1 MNVAPEILNYLGEKR
16 EFTEVILAPKA
27 SPVER
32 RERSVNRIMDLI
44 LSPDDI
50 RDTLVSLRSHT
61 SVSLGPLGREGFFSF
76 GLPEVG
82 RIRVT
87 YLTQRGSYVVSIVK
101 VPYEIPELK
110 DIVSNPAE
118 LDELFDTLE
127 NYNGVLAIIG
137 NSFVVH
143 NLFSYSLLKE
153 LCARESQLIYVLER
167 PITYLIKHSNSIVIQ
182 REVGV
187 DVDSFD
193 EGIEEALFIHPEV
206 IYISDITIKGALG
219 SVKKLFD
226 IPILTILSVTAS
238 GVEALKRSFEVFLKE
253 DSGDILRLISK
264 VLVLKLDENEKINF
278 FIRDIRPS
286 VGGNR

>member
-1 MNVAPEILNYLGEKR
+1 MNIAPEIVNYLGERR

-32 RERSVNRIMDLI
+32 RDKGVSKIMDVI

-61 SVSLGPLGREGFFSF
+61 PTSLGPLGREGFFSF
-76 GLPEVG
+76 GIPEVG

-101 VPYEIPELK
+101 VPYDIPDLK
-110 DIVSNPAE
+110 EVVANPQDIE
-118 LDELFDTLE
+118 DFFTFLKT
-127 NYNGVLAIIG
+127 YNGILAIIG
-137 NSFVVH
+137 KSYVLH

-153 LCARESQLIYVLER
+153 LCVRESGLIYVLER
-167 PITYLIKHSNSIVIQ
+167 PITYLIKHSNSIVVQ

-187 DVDSFD
+187 DVDTFD
-193 EGIEEALFIHPEV
+193 EGIEEALFMHPEI
-206 IYISDITIKGALG
+206 IYVSDITIKDALS
-219 SVKKLFD
+219 SVRKLFD

-238 GVEALKRSFEVFLKE
+238 SVDALRRSFEVFLRE
-253 DSGDILRLISK
+253 DSGEVLKLISK
-264 VLVLKLDENEKINF
+264 VVELRLEEEEKIRF
-278 FIRDIRPS
+278 SLRDI
-286 VGGNR
+286 

>member
-1 MNVAPEILNYLGEKR
+1 MNIAPEILNYLAERR

-32 RERSVNRIMDLI
+32 RDRTINKIMDVI
-44 LSPDDI
+44 LSPEDI

-61 SVSLGPLGREGFFSF
+61 PTSLGPLGREGFFSF

-101 VPYEIPELK
+101 VPYNIPPLNEL
-110 DIVSNPAE
+110 VSNRE
-118 LDELFDTLE
+118 DLEDLFSVLRNT
-127 NYNGVLAIIG
+127 NGILAIIG
-137 NSFVVH
+137 KSYVIH

-153 LCARESQLIYVLER
+153 ICDRESGLIYVLER
-167 PITYLIKHSNSIVIQ
+167 PITYLIKHSNSIVVQ

-193 EGIEEALFIHPEV
+193 EGIEEALFFHPEI
-206 IYISDITIKGALG
+206 IYISDIVIKDAFQ
-219 SVKKLFD
+219 SVRKLFD

-238 GVEALKRSFEVFLKE
+238 SVEALKRSFEVFLREESK
-253 DSGDILRLISK
+253 DVIKLISG
-264 VLVLKLDENEKINF
+264 VIELKLDERGEKIRF
-278 FIRDIRPS
+278 SIKEL
-286 VGGNR
+286 

>member
-1 MNVAPEILNYLGEKR
+1 MNIAPEILNYLAERR

-32 RERSVNRIMDLI
+32 RDRTINRIMDVI
-44 LSPDDI
+44 LSPEDI

-61 SVSLGPLGREGFFSF
+61 PTSLGPLGKEGFFSF

-101 VPYEIPELK
+101 VPYDIPPLKEL
-110 DIVSNPAE
+110 VSNRE
-118 LDELFDTLE
+118 ELE
-127 NYNGVLAIIG
+127 NLFEVLRRTNGILAIIG
-137 NSFVVH
+137 KSYVIH

-153 LCARESQLIYVLER
+153 ICDREPGLIYVLER
-167 PITYLIKHSNSIVIQ
+167 PITYLIRHSNSIVVQ

-193 EGIEEALFIHPEV
+193 EGIEEALFFHPEI
-206 IYISDITIKGALG
+206 IYISDITMKDAFR
-219 SVKKLFD
+219 SVRKLFD

-238 GVEALKRSFEVFLKE
+238 SVEALKRSFEVFLKE
-253 DSGDILRLISK
+253 ESKEVIRLISG
-264 VLVLKLDENEKINF
+264 VIELGLDEKGER
-278 FIRDIRPS
+278 IRFSIREL
-286 VGGNR
+286 

>member
-1 MNVAPEILNYLGEKR
+1 MNIAPEILNYLAERR

-32 RERSVNRIMDLI
+32 RDRTINKIMDVI
-44 LSPDDI
+44 LSPEDI

-61 SVSLGPLGREGFFSF
+61 PTSLGPLGREGFFSF

-101 VPYEIPELK
+101 VPYNIPPLNEL
-110 DIVSNPAE
+110 VSNRE
-118 LDELFDTLE
+118 DLEDLFSVLRNT
-127 NYNGVLAIIG
+127 NGILAIIG
-137 NSFVVH
+137 KSYVIH

-153 LCARESQLIYVLER
+153 ICDRESGLIYVLER
-167 PITYLIKHSNSIVIQ
+167 PITYLIKHSNSIVVQ

-193 EGIEEALFIHPEV
+193 EGIEEALFFHPEI
-206 IYISDITIKGALG
+206 IYISDIVIKDAFQ
-219 SVKKLFD
+219 SVRKLFD

-238 GVEALKRSFEVFLKE
+238 SVEALKRSFEVFLREESKE
-253 DSGDILRLISK
+253 VIRLISG
-264 VLVLKLDENEKINF
+264 VIELKLEERGEKIRF
-278 FIRDIRPS
+278 SIKEL
-286 VGGNR
+286 

>member
-1 MNVAPEILNYLGEKR
+1 MNIAPEILNYLGERR

-32 RERSVNRIMDLI
+32 RDRVINRIMDVI
-44 LSPDDI
+44 LSPEDI

-61 SVSLGPLGREGFFSF
+61 STSLGPLGREGFFSF
-76 GLPEVG
+76 GVPDIG

-101 VPYEIPELK
+101 VPYDIPDLKEIVADDLSVDDLLK
-110 DIVSNPAE
+110 TISSTNGIV
-118 LDELFDTLE
+118 T
-127 NYNGVLAIIG
+127 IIG
-137 NSFVVH
+137 RSYVIH

-153 LCARESQLIYVLER
+153 ICERDSGLIYVLER
-167 PITYLIKHSNSIVIQ
+167 PITYLIRHSSSIVIQ

-193 EGIEEALFIHPEV
+193 EGIEEALFLHPEIIYMSDMV
-206 IYISDITIKGALG
+206 IKDAFR
-219 SVKKLFD
+219 SVRKLFD

-238 GVEALKRSFEVFLKE
+238 SVEALKRSFDVFMKDQSKEV
-253 DSGDILRLISK
+253 LRLISK
-264 VLVLKLDENEKINF
+264 VVELSLNDKGKIHF
-278 FIRDIRPS
+278 EIKEI
-286 VGGNR
+286 

>member
-1 MNVAPEILNYLGEKR
+1 MNIAPEILNYLAERR

-32 RERSVNRIMDLI
+32 RDRTINRIMDVI
-44 LSPDDI
+44 LSPEDI

-61 SVSLGPLGREGFFSF
+61 PTSLGPLGKEGFFSF

-101 VPYEIPELK
+101 VPYDIPPLKEL
-110 DIVSNPAE
+110 VSNRE
-118 LDELFDTLE
+118 ELE
-127 NYNGVLAIIG
+127 NLFEVLRRTNGILAIIG
-137 NSFVVH
+137 KSYVIH

-153 LCARESQLIYVLER
+153 ICDREPGLIYVLER
-167 PITYLIKHSNSIVIQ
+167 PITYLIKHSNSIVVQ

-193 EGIEEALFIHPEV
+193 EGIEEALFFHPEI
-206 IYISDITIKGALG
+206 IYISDITMKDAFR
-219 SVKKLFD
+219 SVRKLFD

-238 GVEALKRSFEVFLKE
+238 SVEALKRSFEVFLKE
-253 DSGDILRLISK
+253 ESKEVIRLISG
-264 VLVLKLDENEKINF
+264 VIELSLDEKGER
-278 FIRDIRPS
+278 IRFSIREL
-286 VGGNR
+286 

>member
-1 MNVAPEILNYLGEKR
+1 MNIAPEILNYLAERR

-32 RERSVNRIMDLI
+32 RDRAINRIMDVI
-44 LSPDDI
+44 LSPEDI

-61 SVSLGPLGREGFFSF
+61 PTSLGPLGKEGFFSF

-101 VPYEIPELK
+101 VPYDIPPLGEL
-110 DIVSNPAE
+110 VSNRDDLE
-118 LDELFDTLE
+118 DLFRVLRET
-127 NYNGVLAIIG
+127 NGILAIIG
-137 NSFVVH
+137 KSYVIH

-153 LCARESQLIYVLER
+153 ICDRESGLIYVLER
-167 PITYLIKHSNSIVIQ
+167 PITYLIRHSNSIVVQ

-193 EGIEEALFIHPEV
+193 EGIEEALFFHPEI
-206 IYISDITIKGALG
+206 IYISDIAMKDAFR
-219 SVKKLFD
+219 SVRKLFD

-238 GVEALKRSFEVFLKE
+238 SVEALKRSFEVFLKE
-253 DSGDILRLISK
+253 ESKEVIRLISG
-264 VLVLKLDENEKINF
+264 VIELSLDEKGDR
-278 FIRDIRPS
+278 IRFSIKEL
-286 VGGNR
+286 

>member
-1 MNVAPEILNYLGEKR
+1 MNIAPEILNYLAERR

-32 RERSVNRIMDLI
+32 RDKRIDKIMDVI
-44 LSPDDI
+44 LSPEDI
-50 RDTLVSLRSHT
+50 RDTLISLRSHT
-61 SVSLGPLGREGFFSF
+61 PTSLGPLGREGFFSF

-101 VPYEIPELK
+101 VPYSIPLLEA
-110 DIVSNPAE
+110 IVSNREDLSALYRE
-118 LDELFDTLE
+118 IRDTS
-127 NYNGVLAIIG
+127 GILAIIG
-137 NSFVVH
+137 RSYVIH

-153 LCARESQLIYVLER
+153 ICERESGLVYVLER

-187 DVDSFD
+187 DVDTFD
-193 EGIEEALFIHPEV
+193 EGIEEALFLHPEI
-206 IYISDITIKGALG
+206 IYISDIVIKDALR
-219 SVKKLFD
+219 SVRKLFD

-238 GVEALKRSFEVFLKE
+238 SVEALRRSFEVFLRE
-253 DSGDILRLISK
+253 DSKEVLKLISK
-264 VLVLKLDENEKINF
+264 VIELKLDEKDKIRF
-278 FIRDIRPS
+278 EIKEL
-286 VGGNR
+286 

>member
-1 MNVAPEILNYLGEKR
+1 MNIAPEILNYLGEKR

-32 RERSVNRIMDLI
+32 RGRGIEKVMDVI

-61 SVSLGPLGREGFFSF
+61 STSLGPLGREGFFSF
-76 GLPEVG
+76 GMPDVG

-101 VPYEIPELK
+101 VPYDIPDLEDL
-110 DIVSNPAE
+110 VSPKENLE
-118 LDELFDTLE
+118 SLFEFLRS
-127 NYNGVLAIIG
+127 YNGILAVIG
-137 NSFVVH
+137 KSFVIH

-153 LCARESQLIYVLER
+153 LCVRESGLIYVLER

-187 DVDSFD
+187 DVDSFS
-193 EGIEEALFIHPEV
+193 EGVEEALFMHPDI
-206 IYISDITIKGALG
+206 IYISDIAIKDALN

-226 IPILTILSVTAS
+226 IPVLTILSMTAS
-238 GVEALKRSFEVFLKE
+238 SVEALKRSFEVFLKE

-264 VLVLKLDENEKINF
+264 VIELGLDEEERISFKV
-278 FIRDIRPS
+278 RDI
-286 VGGNR
+286 

>member
-1 MNVAPEILNYLGEKR
+1 MNIAPEILNYLGEKR

-32 RERSVNRIMDLI
+32 RGRGIEKVMDVI

-61 SVSLGPLGREGFFSF
+61 STSLGPLGREGFFSF
-76 GLPEVG
+76 GMPDVG

-101 VPYEIPELK
+101 VPYDIPDLEDL
-110 DIVSNPAE
+110 VSPKENLE
-118 LDELFDTLE
+118 SLFESLRS
-127 NYNGVLAIIG
+127 YNGILAVIG
-137 NSFVVH
+137 KSFVIH

-153 LCARESQLIYVLER
+153 LCVRESGLIYVLER

-187 DVDSFD
+187 DVDSFS
-193 EGIEEALFIHPEV
+193 EGVEEALFMHPDI
-206 IYISDITIKGALG
+206 IYISDIAIKDALN

-226 IPILTILSVTAS
+226 IPVLTILSMTAS
-238 GVEALKRSFEVFLKE
+238 SVEALKRSFEVFLKE
-253 DSGDILRLISK
+253 DSGDVLRLISK
-264 VLVLKLDENEKINF
+264 VIELGLDEEERISFKV
-278 FIRDIRPS
+278 RDI
-286 VGGNR
+286 

>member
-1 MNVAPEILNYLGEKR
+1 MNIAPEILNYLGEKR

-32 RERSVNRIMDLI
+32 RDRVINRIMDVI
-44 LSPDDI
+44 LSPEDI

-61 SVSLGPLGREGFFSF
+61 STSLGPLGREGFFSF
-76 GLPEVG
+76 GVPDIG

-101 VPYEIPELK
+101 VPYDIPDLKEIVADDLNVDDLLK
-110 DIVSNPAE
+110 AISSTNGIV
-118 LDELFDTLE
+118 T
-127 NYNGVLAIIG
+127 IIG
-137 NSFVVH
+137 RSYVIH

-153 LCARESQLIYVLER
+153 ICERDSGLIYVLER
-167 PITYLIKHSNSIVIQ
+167 PITYLIRHSSSIVIQ

-193 EGIEEALFIHPEV
+193 EGIEEALFLHPEIIYMSDMV
-206 IYISDITIKGALG
+206 IKDAFR
-219 SVKKLFD
+219 SVRKLFD

-238 GVEALKRSFEVFLKE
+238 SVEALKRSFDVFMKDQSKEV
-253 DSGDILRLISK
+253 LRLISK
-264 VLVLKLDENEKINF
+264 VVELSLNDKGKIHF
-278 FIRDIRPS
+278 EIKDI
-286 VGGNR
+286 

>member
-1 MNVAPEILNYLGEKR
+1 MNIAPEILNYLSERR

-32 RERSVNRIMDLI
+32 RERGVEKIIDVI

-61 SVSLGPLGREGFFSF
+61 PTSLGPLGREGFFSF
-76 GLPEVG
+76 GMPDVG

-101 VPYEIPELK
+101 VPYDIPDLR
-110 DIVSNPAE
+110 DIIPSHE
-118 LDELFDTLE
+118 KLEELFSTLY
-127 NYNGVLAIIG
+127 NYNGILAIIG
-137 NSFVVH
+137 KSFVIH
-143 NLFSYSLLKE
+143 NLFSYALLKE
-153 LCARESQLIYVLER
+153 LCARESGLIYVLER

-193 EGIEEALFIHPEV
+193 EGIEEALFMHPEI
-206 IYISDITIKGALG
+206 IYISDITIKDALR

-226 IPILTILSVTAS
+226 IPVLTVLSTTAS
-238 GVEALKRSFEVFLKE
+238 SVEAFKRSFDVFLRE
-253 DSGDILRLISK
+253 DSGEVLRLISK
-264 VLVLKLDENEKINF
+264 VIELKLKEDEKIDF
-278 FIRDIRPS
+278 RIIDI
-286 VGGNR
+286 

>member
-1 MNVAPEILNYLGEKR
+1 MNIAPEILNYLAERR

-32 RERSVNRIMDLI
+32 RDKRINKIMDVI
-44 LSPDDI
+44 LSPEDI
-50 RDTLVSLRSHT
+50 RDTLISLRSHT
-61 SVSLGPLGREGFFSF
+61 PTSLGPLGREGFFSF

-101 VPYEIPELK
+101 VPYSIPLLEAV
-110 DIVSNPAE
+110 VSNRE
-118 LDELFDTLE
+118 DLSNLYREIRNTS
-127 NYNGVLAIIG
+127 GILAIIG
-137 NSFVVH
+137 RSYVIH

-153 LCARESQLIYVLER
+153 ICERESGLVYVLER

-187 DVDSFD
+187 DVDTFD
-193 EGIEEALFIHPEV
+193 EGIEEALFLHPEI
-206 IYISDITIKGALG
+206 IYISDIVIKDALR
-219 SVKKLFD
+219 SVRKLFD

-238 GVEALKRSFEVFLKE
+238 SVEALRRSFEVFLRE
-253 DSGDILRLISK
+253 DSREVLKLISK
-264 VLVLKLDENEKINF
+264 VIELKLDEKDKIRF
-278 FIRDIRPS
+278 EIKEL
-286 VGGNR
+286 

>member
-1 MNVAPEILNYLGEKR
+1 MNIAPEILNYLGERR

-32 RERSVNRIMDLI
+32 RDRVINRIMDVI
-44 LSPDDI
+44 LSPEDI

-61 SVSLGPLGREGFFSF
+61 STSLGPLGREGFFSF
-76 GLPEVG
+76 GVPDIG

-101 VPYEIPELK
+101 VPYDIPDLKEIVADDLSVDDLLK
-110 DIVSNPAE
+110 TIGSTNGIV
-118 LDELFDTLE
+118 T
-127 NYNGVLAIIG
+127 IIG
-137 NSFVVH
+137 RSYVIH

-153 LCARESQLIYVLER
+153 ICERDSGLIYVLER
-167 PITYLIKHSNSIVIQ
+167 PITYLIRHSSSIVIQ

-193 EGIEEALFIHPEV
+193 EGIEEALFLHPEIIYMSDMV
-206 IYISDITIKGALG
+206 IKDAFR
-219 SVKKLFD
+219 SVRKLFD

-238 GVEALKRSFEVFLKE
+238 SVEALKRSFDVFMKDQSKEV
-253 DSGDILRLISK
+253 LRLISK
-264 VLVLKLDENEKINF
+264 VVELSLNDKGKIHF
-278 FIRDIRPS
+278 EIKEI
-286 VGGNR
+286 

>member
-1 MNVAPEILNYLGEKR
+1 MNIAPEILNYLSERR

-32 RERSVNRIMDLI
+32 RERGVEKIIDVI

-61 SVSLGPLGREGFFSF
+61 PTSLGPLGKEGFFSF
-76 GLPEVG
+76 GMPDVG

-101 VPYEIPELK
+101 VPYDIPDLR
-110 DIVSNPAE
+110 DIIPSHE
-118 LDELFDTLE
+118 KLEELFSTLY
-127 NYNGVLAIIG
+127 NYNGILAIIG
-137 NSFVVH
+137 KSFVVH
-143 NLFSYSLLKE
+143 NLFSYALLKE
-153 LCARESQLIYVLER
+153 LCARESGLIYVLER

-193 EGIEEALFIHPEV
+193 EGIEEALFMHPEI
-206 IYISDITIKGALG
+206 IYISDITIKDALR

-226 IPILTILSVTAS
+226 IPVLTVLSTTAS
-238 GVEALKRSFEVFLKE
+238 SVEAFKRSFDVFLRE
-253 DSGDILRLISK
+253 DSGEVLRLISK
-264 VLVLKLDENEKINF
+264 VIELKLNEDEKIDF
-278 FIRDIRPS
+278 RIIDI
-286 VGGNR
+286 

>member
-1 MNVAPEILNYLGEKR
+1 MNIAPEILNYLGEKR

-32 RERSVNRIMDLI
+32 RGRGIEKVMDVI

-61 SVSLGPLGREGFFSF
+61 STSLGPLGREGFFSF
-76 GLPEVG
+76 GMPDVG

-101 VPYEIPELK
+101 VPYDIPDLEDL
-110 DIVSNPAE
+110 VSPKENLE
-118 LDELFDTLE
+118 SLFEFLRS
-127 NYNGVLAIIG
+127 YNGILAVIG
-137 NSFVVH
+137 KSFVIH

-153 LCARESQLIYVLER
+153 LCVRESGLIYVLER

-187 DVDSFD
+187 DVDSFS
-193 EGIEEALFIHPEV
+193 EGVEEALFMHPDI
-206 IYISDITIKGALG
+206 IYISDIAIKDALN

-226 IPILTILSVTAS
+226 IPVLTILSMTAS
-238 GVEALKRSFEVFLKE
+238 SVEALKRSFEVFLKE
-253 DSGDILRLISK
+253 DSGDVLRLISK
-264 VLVLKLDENEKINF
+264 VIELGLDEEERISFKV
-278 FIRDIRPS
+278 RDI
-286 VGGNR
+286 